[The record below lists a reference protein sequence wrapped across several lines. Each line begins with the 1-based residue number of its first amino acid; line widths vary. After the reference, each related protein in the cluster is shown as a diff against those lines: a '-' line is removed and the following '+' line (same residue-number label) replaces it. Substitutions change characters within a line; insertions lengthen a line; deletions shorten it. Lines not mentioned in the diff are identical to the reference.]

1 MGRCERLTVTPRS
14 TPLNLLIVVCDA
26 RIITRRWVFL
36 TLMHVAWQA
45 NGSGVERYGQRVFGR
60 CSFQKAGKKTSMT
73 GRGRQKLGT
82 PRPPDAQLKTVRGGQ
97 THGLAKSSRETIT
110 QETGPGHVRLF
121 ATLPISVLTLSF
133 FTSFLSYY
141 LPTRPGRFR
150 ALLFTL
156 PTEREKKKMLRET
169 NMREGVSRRRSRSGP
184 GSANS
189 RQPWL
194 SVDQLVSQL
203 GVYAESVRDKDPLQ
217 SQVVLKR

>member
-82 PRPPDAQLKTVRGGQ
+82 PRPPDAQLKTVRGGPDPRSCQ
-97 THGLAKSSRETIT
+97 VQPRNHHSGNGPRTRSSLC
-110 QETGPGHVRLF
+110 HF
-121 ATLPISVLTLSF
+121 ADLSF
-133 FTSFLSYY
+133 NAFFFHFFSFLLLAHASRP
-141 LPTRPGRFR
+141 LPRALVYVANGERKKENVKRNKHEGRCISKEKQKRPWKRKQPTAMALGRSAGQPAGGVCRERPG
-150 ALLFTL
+150 
-156 PTEREKKKMLRET
+156 
-169 NMREGVSRRRSRSGP
+169 
-184 GSANS
+184 
-189 RQPWL
+189 
-194 SVDQLVSQL
+194 
-203 GVYAESVRDKDPLQ
+203 
-217 SQVVLKR
+217 